1 MNFSLKSALS
11 SAFALSLALFTG
23 CGQGDG
29 RKEYAVGEEACRHG
43 DMLRAEKL
51 FTESAECDPA
61 NVDALVM
68 LARVKKDLGKI
79 EEAVAT
85 VAKAAVVAE
94 GHLDVMMLEGE
105 IAYLAKDYDL
115 ARRRFTAVAEN
126 NALDAAVRSL
136 AWTGLGIVEMSC
148 IGIDRQDMEKRAL
161 SRIAFLRAVRLDR
174 RNASARYH
182 LGLLYR
188 NAYGYLDAALEQFNI
203 FVRLLNVADSRV
215 EKAQRVLIPEIKDE
229 IARRAAARPGASS
242 RDSSASANALARAE
256 AAWKKNQF
264 KTARVEYDRAFAA
277 DVLSYPAALGL
288 AKAWAKTDSTEFGR
302 KKAFEYYK
310 TACSLRYSAVSTF
323 LTAGELAM
331 KLGQW
336 ASAAEIYSR
345 AIAANP
351 SDISAIDG
359 LIRAL
364 RKSGGK
370 ATIASAYQLYR
381 ESIPIRRN

>member
-29 RKEYAVGEEACRHG
+29 RKEYAAGEEACRHG

-94 GHLDVMMLEGE
+94 GHIDVMMLEGE

-161 SRIAFLRAVRLDR
+161 SRIAFFRAVDTV
-174 RNASARYH
+174 SMSSS
-182 LGLLYR
+182 
-188 NAYGYLDAALEQFNI
+188 
-203 FVRLLNVADSRV
+203 VR
-215 EKAQRVLIPEIKDE
+215 
-229 IARRAAARPGASS
+229 
-242 RDSSASANALARAE
+242 
-256 AAWKKNQF
+256 
-264 KTARVEYDRAFAA
+264 
-277 DVLSYPAALGL
+277 
-288 AKAWAKTDSTEFGR
+288 
-302 KKAFEYYK
+302 
-310 TACSLRYSAVSTF
+310 
-323 LTAGELAM
+323 
-331 KLGQW
+331 
-336 ASAAEIYSR
+336 
-345 AIAANP
+345 
-351 SDISAIDG
+351 
-359 LIRAL
+359 
-364 RKSGGK
+364 
-370 ATIASAYQLYR
+370 
-381 ESIPIRRN
+381 